1 MTYHVELW
9 NITQGL
15 NPPLDGPRH
24 THLTRPRPTHAAY
37 GPHVGASVTWGGT
50 PFLRAQSLY
59 KQRESVLWTDGGR
72 HRTTAY
78 TSYAARL

>member
-15 NPPLDGPRH
+15 NPPLDDQRQ

-37 GPHVGASVTWGGT
+37 GPHVGASVMEAR
-50 PFLRAQSLY
+50 PLSVPRAFING
-59 KQRESVLWTDGGR
+59 ESQFIG
-72 HRTTAY
+72 TAY